1 MIIAIRILALAALL
15 LVVPTI
21 VGSLFFATEPKS
33 NSLIFAWV
41 SGQMLLWAGFQV
53 IAVPFILKEKTL
65 SGIVTLYVAYIAAL
79 LLLAIIAGLYRMWKR
94 NGRGKGR
101 ERNQETDW
109 EGDREKGWKSSRAL
123 AGGKLHGLH
132 AVPDQNRTKRML
144 RYGLWAVFA
153 LLLILQLVQA
163 VRLAYADGDDAYYVA
178 VASIANASDTMYRKS
193 VYSVGMMSVD
203 ARYGLAPFPIW
214 IAFLARV
221 TGLPTVSVAQVG
233 LPLALIPMTYGIYY
247 LIGKRLFAKK
257 GDLLPMF
264 LIFGELLVL
273 FGDYSFYTAEN
284 FMIARSRQGKA
295 ALGNIIIP
303 MLLFLLYLWLEKLQ
317 EKRKVTWQDFLLL
330 LCTATAACLCSTLA
344 AFLTCML
351 IGITGI
357 CAAVYYKRFRFLIP
371 MAACCAP
378 CVVEALLYVLL

>member
-1 MIIAIRILALAALL
+1 MILTLRILTLAVLL
-15 LVVPTI
+15 LVIPAV
-21 VGSLFFATEPKS
+21 VGSLFFVMERKL
-33 NSLIFAWV
+33 NSLIFAWI

-65 SGIVTLYVAYIAAL
+65 SKIVTLYVVYIVIL
-79 LLLAIIAGLYRMWKR
+79 LLLAVAVGLCRMWKR
-94 NGRGKGR
+94 RGQTGVGTQMNQRQDFQEKALDVKKNVGLHVVPD
-101 ERNQETDW
+101 RNQT
-109 EGDREKGWKSSRAL
+109 GN
-123 AGGKLHGLH
+123 
-132 AVPDQNRTKRML
+132 VL
-144 RYGLWAVFA
+144 RYALWGIFG

-163 VRLAYADGDDAYYVA
+163 VRLAYADGDDAYYIA

-233 LPLALIPMTYGIYY
+233 LPLVLIPMTYGIYY
-247 LIGKRLFAKK
+247 MIGTRLFAQK
-257 GDLLPMF
+257 GRLLPLF
-264 LIFGELLVL
+264 LIFTELLVL

-330 LCTATAACLCSTLA
+330 LSTATAACLCSTLA

-351 IGITGI
+351 VGVTGI
-357 CAAVYYKRFRFLIP
+357 CAAVSYKRFKFLIP
-371 MAACCAP
+371 MAMCCLP

>member
-1 MIIAIRILALAALL
+1 MIIALRIVALAVLL

-21 VGSLFFATEPKS
+21 VGTLFFATESKT

-65 SGIVTLYVAYIAAL
+65 SRIVMLYAVYQAIL
-79 LLLAIIAGLYRMWKR
+79 LLLAVAVGLYRMGKR
-94 NGRGKGR
+94 SGLG
-101 ERNQETDW
+101 
-109 EGDREKGWKSSRAL
+109 KGWKSSWEKGWKNGGTL
-123 AGGKLHGLH
+123 AGNQHQGLH
-132 AVPDQNRTKRML
+132 AVPDQNGTKRVL

-153 LLLILQLVQA
+153 LLLIFQLVQA

-233 LPLALIPMTYGIYY
+233 LPLVLIPMTYGIYY
-247 LIGKRLFAKK
+247 LIGRRLFAKK
-257 GDLLPMF
+257 GGLLPLF

-273 FGDYSFYTAEN
+273 FSDYSFYTAEN

-303 MLLFLLYLWLEKLQ
+303 MLLFLLYLWLEKMQ

-330 LCTATAACLCSTLA
+330 LSTATAACLCSTLA

-357 CAAVYYKRFRFLIP
+357 CTAVYYKRFRFLIP
-371 MAACCAP
+371 MAACCIP
-378 CVVEALLYVLL
+378 CVMEALLYVLL